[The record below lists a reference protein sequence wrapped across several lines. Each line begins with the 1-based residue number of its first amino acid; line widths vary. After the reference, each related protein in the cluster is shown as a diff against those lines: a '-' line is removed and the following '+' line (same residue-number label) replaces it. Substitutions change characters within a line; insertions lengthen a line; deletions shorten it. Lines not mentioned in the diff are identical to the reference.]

1 MKKKPIR
8 VYNVFHLNVWNVSIH
23 WHLIQHT
30 GWTRH
35 FWQLLRQKAVLPISF
50 RWNSTHHTIHS
61 WNIHKHWWLIQR
73 RCIGLIYGHTHSV
86 TYTYGSET
94 KWERERQR
102 RDERRRRKMPPYP
115 NALTYANH
123 WARHRRHVNDCVGAF
138 WLFIPIWICMCVS
151 IESSGRGFHINVC

>member
-23 WHLIQHT
+23 WHLIQYT

-50 RWNSTHHTIHS
+50 RWYSTHHTIHS

-86 TYTYGSET
+86 TYTYGSGT
-94 KWERERQR
+94 KWERETEKR
-102 RDERRRRKMPPYP
+102 RAKKAKEKCRHIQMHWHMQIIELGIADMLTIVSEPSDFLYP
-115 NALTYANH
+115 FEYVCVCVCLLSLL
-123 WARHRRHVNDCVGAF
+123 VGA
-138 WLFIPIWICMCVS
+138 S
-151 IESSGRGFHINVC
+151 T